1 MRLLSFLQ
9 ALHRKDSRTRS
20 LSLLAFTLAI
30 GGIFKLAAFW
40 RETYIAAR
48 FGVSVDTDIYFGL
61 QQIPLA
67 ILTFT
72 LGAFGLAF
80 TPAYS
85 RARQTEER
93 LIWTSGILTFAL
105 LFGLA
110 GSALTM
116 LAEPFL
122 LEAIHEQDSRTAHLT
137 LLLLSLSYAP
147 ILVSGLWVCM
157 SNAAG
162 RSMRSLTVTGLPY
175 LLMTISLILLCLK
188 SGSQSWSLPASWLA
202 GFLLTAVAGLYM
214 IAKTDPFR
222 PSLSNL
228 FALIKLQTFRRF
240 LGQLGS
246 SVLENAGFI
255 SNQLLMV
262 SFFGMEGP
270 GAITANNY
278 AMRIG
283 MLGFG
288 ILTIPISQLTQ
299 SRLCTTAS
307 PEARRGLFVRQLT
320 TMALVVGSAASIL
333 FVFRE
338 DVGRLVYLRGQFST
352 AQLQFV
358 VSLLPAWLSYFVVI
372 SLNAVASRMLF
383 VRHEGM
389 RYTRTMLCAYGLANA
404 LRVLTLGHTGPAAII
419 WSSVIAEGAAFL
431 WNARRCLMREQ
442 QEQLSGLNATV
453 APVSA

>member
-1 MRLLSFLQ
+1 MKLLSSLQ
-9 ALHRKDSRTRS
+9 AWGRKGKGARS
-20 LSLLAFTLAI
+20 LSLLVFTLGI
-30 GGIFKLAAFW
+30 GGIFKAAAFW
-40 RETYIAAR
+40 RETYIAAS
-48 FGVSVDTDIYFGL
+48 FGVSADTDVYFGL

-85 RARQTEER
+85 RARQTDEKS
-93 LIWTSGILTFAL
+93 IWTGGILTLAL
-105 LFGLA
+105 LLGLT
-110 GSALTM
+110 GSALTI

-122 LEAIHEQDSRTAHLT
+122 LGAIHAHPSPTAHLT
-137 LLLLSLSYAP
+137 LMLLSLSYAP

-162 RSMRSLTVTGLPY
+162 RSMRSLIVTGLPY
-175 LLMTISLILLCLK
+175 LLMTLSLVVLCLK
-188 SGSQSWSLPASWLA
+188 SGTQTWSLPGSWLA
-202 GFLLTAVAGLYM
+202 GFLTTALLGISV
-214 IAKTDPFR
+214 IVKTEQFPAA
-222 PSLSNL
+222 LSSMFVL
-228 FALIKLQTFRRF
+228 FKLKSFRRF

-262 SFFGMEGP
+262 SFFGMAGP

-299 SRLCTTAS
+299 SRLCTAS
-307 PEARRGLFVRQLT
+307 SAEVRRALFIRQLT
-320 TMALVVGSAASIL
+320 TMALVVGSAATIL
-333 FVFRE
+333 FFFRE
-338 DVGRLVYLRGQFST
+338 EVGRLVYLRGHFPET
-352 AQLQFV
+352 QLQFV

-383 VRHEGM
+383 VRNEGM
-389 RYTRTMLCAYGLANA
+389 RYTRTMLCAYGVANL
-404 LRVLTLGHTGPAAII
+404 LRLVTLGHTTAAAII
-419 WSSVIAEGAAFL
+419 WAPVVAEGTAFL
-431 WNARRCLMREQ
+431 WNARRCLMHEK
-442 QEQLSGLNATV
+442 QEQVRGLNV
-453 APVSA
+453 AAIPVSA

>member
-1 MRLLSFLQ
+1 MKLLSSVQ
-9 ALHRKDSRTRS
+9 AWRRKGKGAQS
-20 LSLLAFTLAI
+20 LLLLAFTLAI
-30 GGIFKLAAFW
+30 GGVFKAAAFW
-40 RETYIAAR
+40 RETYIAAS
-48 FGVSVDTDIYFGL
+48 FGVSADTDVYFGL
-61 QQIPLA
+61 QQFPLA

-93 LIWTSGILTFAL
+93 SIWTGGILTLAL
-105 LFGLA
+105 LLGLA
-110 GSALTM
+110 GSAITM
-116 LAEPFL
+116 LAEPLL
-122 LEAIHEQDSRTAHLT
+122 LEAIHAQDSPTAHLT

-157 SNAAG
+157 NNAAG
-162 RSMRSLTVTGLPY
+162 RSISSLTVTGLPY
-175 LLMTISLILLCLK
+175 LLMTLSLVVLCLK
-188 SGSQSWSLPASWLA
+188 SGTQTWSLPGSWLA
-202 GFLLTAVAGLYM
+202 GFLTTALVGISV
-214 IAKTDPFR
+214 IAKAERIPAA
-222 PSLSNL
+222 LSTM
-228 FALIKLQTFRRF
+228 FALVKLKSFRRF

-262 SFFGMEGP
+262 SFFGMTGP

-299 SRLCTTAS
+299 SRLCTATSA
-307 PEARRGLFVRQLT
+307 EVRRALFIRQLT
-320 TMALVVGSAASIL
+320 TMALVIGSAAAIL
-333 FVFRE
+333 FFFRE
-338 DVGRLVYLRGQFST
+338 DVGRLVYLRGQFSA

-389 RYTRTMLCAYGLANA
+389 NYTRSMLCAYGIANL
-404 LRVLTLGHTGPAAII
+404 LRVLTLGHTAPAAII

-431 WNARRCLMREQ
+431 WNVRRCLMREQ
-442 QEQLSGLNATV
+442 QEQLRGLNIAAT
-453 APVSA
+453 PVSV

>member
-1 MRLLSFLQ
+1 MKLLSLLQ
-9 ALHRKDSRTRS
+9 AWRRKGNGARS

-30 GGIFKLAAFW
+30 GGVFKAAAFW

-48 FGVSVDTDIYFGL
+48 FGVSADTDIYFGL

-93 LIWTSGILTFAL
+93 PIWTGGILTFAL
-105 LFGLA
+105 LLGLA
-110 GSALTM
+110 GSAITM
-116 LAEPFL
+116 LTEPFL
-122 LEAIHEQDSRTAHLT
+122 LRAIHAPDSPKAHLT
-137 LLLLSLSYAP
+137 LLLTLSL
-147 ILVSGLWVCM
+147 IV
-157 SNAAG
+157 
-162 RSMRSLTVTGLPY
+162 
-175 LLMTISLILLCLK
+175 LCLK
-188 SGSQSWSLPASWLA
+188 SGTQSWSLPGSWLT
-202 GFLLTAVAGLYM
+202 GFLTTALLGIFVTVKSEPIPSALSSM
-214 IAKTDPFR
+214 IA
-222 PSLSNL
+222 LL
-228 FALIKLQTFRRF
+228 KLKSFRRF

-255 SNQLLMV
+255 GNQLLMV
-262 SFFGMEGP
+262 FFFGMGGP

-299 SRLCTTAS
+299 SRLCTAAS
-307 PEARRGLFVRQLT
+307 AEVRRELFIRQLT
-320 TMALVVGSAASIL
+320 TMALVIGSAAGIL
-333 FVFRE
+333 FLFRE
-338 DVGRLVYLRGQFST
+338 NVGRLVYLRGQFSE

-358 VSLLPAWLSYFVVI
+358 LSLLPAWLSYFVVI
-372 SLNAVASRMLF
+372 SVNAVASRMLF
-383 VRHEGM
+383 VRNEGM
-389 RYTRTMLCAYGLANA
+389 RYTRTMLCAYGIANL
-404 LRVLTLGHTGPAAII
+404 LRLLSLGHTGPAAII

-431 WNARRCLMREQ
+431 WNVRRCLTREE
-442 QEQLSGLNATV
+442 QEQLRSLNVAA

>member
-1 MRLLSFLQ
+1 MRMLSSL
-9 ALHRKDSRTRS
+9 RS
-20 LSLLAFTLAI
+20 LGGNSNRSRSLYVLLFTLAI
-30 GGIFKLAAFW
+30 GGIFKAAAFW
-40 RETYIAAR
+40 RETYIAAHY
-48 FGVSVDTDIYFGL
+48 GVSADTDIYFGL
-61 QQIPLA
+61 QQIPMA

-93 LIWTSGILTFAL
+93 SSWTGGILALAL
-105 LFGLA
+105 LLGLA
-110 GSALTM
+110 GSAITM

-122 LEAIHEQDSRTAHLT
+122 LEAIHAQDSPTAHLT
-137 LLLLSLSYAP
+137 LLLLSLSFAP

-162 RSMRSLTVTGLPY
+162 RSFRSLTITGLPY
-175 LLMTISLILLCLK
+175 LLMTLSLVLLCLK
-188 SGSQSWSLPASWLA
+188 SGTQSWSLPASWLV
-202 GFLLTAVAGLYM
+202 GFLITAIAG
-214 IAKTDPFR
+214 ICFVAKTETFPAALSSMFVLVRLKSFR
-222 PSLSNL
+222 C
-228 FALIKLQTFRRF
+228 F

-262 SFFGMEGP
+262 YFFGMAGS

-299 SRLCTTAS
+299 SRLCTVTS
-307 PEARRGLFVRQLT
+307 VEARRRLFIRQLT
-320 TMALVVGSAASIL
+320 TMALLIGSAAGIL
-333 FVFRE
+333 FLFRE
-338 DVGRLVYLRGQFST
+338 DVGRLIYLRGQFPV
-352 AQLQFV
+352 AELQFV

-372 SLNAVASRMLF
+372 SLNAVVSRMLF
-383 VRHEGM
+383 IRHEGM
-389 RYTRTMLCAYGLANA
+389 RYTRTMLCAYAVANL
-404 LRVLTLGHTGPAAII
+404 LRLLSVGHAAPAAII

-431 WNARRCLMREQ
+431 WNLRHCLVSEERAQ
-442 QEQLSGLNATV
+442 PAVLNVTAT
-453 APVSA
+453 PVSA

>member
-1 MRLLSFLQ
+1 MKLLSLLQ
-9 ALHRKDSRTRS
+9 AWRRKGNGARS

-30 GGIFKLAAFW
+30 GGVFKAAAFW

-48 FGVSVDTDIYFGL
+48 FGVSADTDIYFGL

-93 LIWTSGILTFAL
+93 PIWTGGILTFAL
-105 LFGLA
+105 LLGLA
-110 GSALTM
+110 GSAITM
-116 LAEPFL
+116 LTEPFL
-122 LEAIHEQDSRTAHLT
+122 LRAIHAPDSPKAHLT

-162 RSMRSLTVTGLPY
+162 RSLRSLTVTGLPY
-175 LLMTISLILLCLK
+175 LLMTLSLIVLCLK
-188 SGSQSWSLPASWLA
+188 SGTQSWSLPGSWLT
-202 GFLLTAVAGLYM
+202 GFLTTALLGIFVTVKSEPIPSALSSM
-214 IAKTDPFR
+214 IA
-222 PSLSNL
+222 LL
-228 FALIKLQTFRRF
+228 KLKSFRRF

-255 SNQLLMV
+255 GNQLLMV
-262 SFFGMEGP
+262 FFFGMGGP

-299 SRLCTTAS
+299 SRLCTAAS
-307 PEARRGLFVRQLT
+307 AEVRRELFIRQLT
-320 TMALVVGSAASIL
+320 TMALVIGSAAGIL
-333 FVFRE
+333 FLFRE
-338 DVGRLVYLRGQFST
+338 NVGRLVYLRGQFSE

-358 VSLLPAWLSYFVVI
+358 LSLLPAWLSYFVVI
-372 SLNAVASRMLF
+372 SVNAVASRMLF
-383 VRHEGM
+383 VRNEGM
-389 RYTRTMLCAYGLANA
+389 RYTRTMLCAYGIANL
-404 LRVLTLGHTGPAAII
+404 LRLLSLGHTGPAAII

-431 WNARRCLMREQ
+431 WNVRRCLTREE
-442 QEQLSGLNATV
+442 QEQLRSLNVAA

>member
-1 MRLLSFLQ
+1 MKLLSSLQ
-9 ALHRKDSRTRS
+9 AWRRKGKGAQS
-20 LSLLAFTLAI
+20 LLLLAFTLAI
-30 GGIFKLAAFW
+30 GGVFKAAAFW
-40 RETYIAAR
+40 RETYIAAS
-48 FGVSVDTDIYFGL
+48 FGVSAETDVYFGL

-80 TPAYS
+80 TPAYA
-85 RARQTEER
+85 RARQTDEKS
-93 LIWTSGILTFAL
+93 IWTGGILTLAL
-105 LFGLA
+105 LMGLA
-110 GSALTM
+110 GSVITM
-116 LAEPFL
+116 LAEPLL
-122 LEAIHEQDSRTAHLT
+122 LEAIHAQDSPTAHLT

-147 ILVSGLWVCM
+147 IFVSGLWVCM
-157 SNAAG
+157 NNAAG
-162 RSMRSLTVTGLPY
+162 RSISSLTVTGLPY
-175 LLMTISLILLCLK
+175 LLMTLSLVVLCLK
-188 SGSQSWSLPASWLA
+188 SGTQTWSLPGSWLA
-202 GFLLTAVAGLYM
+202 GFLTTALVGISVVAKAER
-214 IAKTDPFR
+214 IPAA
-222 PSLSNL
+222 LSTM
-228 FALIKLQTFRRF
+228 FALVKLKSFRRF

-262 SFFGMEGP
+262 SFFGMTGP

-299 SRLCTTAS
+299 SRLCTATSA
-307 PEARRGLFVRQLT
+307 EVRRALFIRQLT
-320 TMALVVGSAASIL
+320 TMALVIGSAATIL
-333 FVFRE
+333 FTFRE
-338 DVGRLVYLRGQFST
+338 DVGRLVYLRGQFSA

-389 RYTRTMLCAYGLANA
+389 SYTRSMLCAYGVANL
-404 LRVLTLGHTGPAAII
+404 LRVVTLGHTAPAAII

-431 WNARRCLMREQ
+431 WNVRRCLMREQ
-442 QEQLSGLNATV
+442 QDQLRGLNIAA
-453 APVSA
+453 APVSV

>member
-1 MRLLSFLQ
+1 MKLLSSVQ
-9 ALHRKDSRTRS
+9 AWRRKGKGAQ
-20 LSLLAFTLAI
+20 SLLLLGFTLAI
-30 GGIFKLAAFW
+30 GGVFKAAAFW
-40 RETYIAAR
+40 RETYIAAS
-48 FGVSVDTDIYFGL
+48 FGVSAQTDVYFGL

-85 RARQTEER
+85 RARQTDER
-93 LIWTSGILTFAL
+93 SIWTGGILTLAL
-105 LFGLA
+105 LLGLA
-110 GSALTM
+110 GSAITM
-116 LAEPFL
+116 FAEPLL
-122 LEAIHEQDSRTAHLT
+122 LEAIHAQASPTAHLT

-157 SNAAG
+157 NNAAR
-162 RSMRSLTVTGLPY
+162 RSISSLTVTGLPY
-175 LLMTISLILLCLK
+175 LLMTLSLVVLCLK
-188 SGSQSWSLPASWLA
+188 SGTQTWSLPGSWLA
-202 GFLLTAVAGLYM
+202 GFLTTALVGISV
-214 IAKTDPFR
+214 IAKAERIPAA
-222 PSLSNL
+222 LSTM
-228 FALIKLQTFRRF
+228 FALVKLKSFRRF

-262 SFFGMEGP
+262 SFFGMTGP
-270 GAITANNY
+270 RAITANNY

-299 SRLCTTAS
+299 SRLCTATSA
-307 PEARRGLFVRQLT
+307 EVRRALFIRQLT
-320 TMALVVGSAASIL
+320 TMALVIGSAATIL
-333 FVFRE
+333 FTFRE
-338 DVGRLVYLRGQFST
+338 DVGRLVYLRGHFLE

-358 VSLLPAWLSYFVVI
+358 VSLLPACLSYFVVI

-389 RYTRTMLCAYGLANA
+389 SYTRSMLCAYGVANL
-404 LRVLTLGHTGPAAII
+404 LRVVTLGHAAPAAII

-431 WNARRCLMREQ
+431 WNVRRCLIREE
-442 QEQLSGLNATV
+442 QEQVRGLNIAA
-453 APVSA
+453 APVSV

>member
-1 MRLLSFLQ
+1 MNPLSRVK
-9 ALHRKDSRTRS
+9 AWRRKGKDVRS

-30 GGIFKLAAFW
+30 GGVFKAAAFW
-40 RETYIAAR
+40 RETYIAAS
-48 FGVSVDTDIYFGL
+48 FGVSSKTDVYFGL

-85 RARQTEER
+85 RARKTEEGP
-93 LIWTSGILTFAL
+93 IWTGGILTLAL
-105 LFGLA
+105 VLGVT
-110 GSALTM
+110 GSAITM
-116 LAEPFL
+116 LAKPFL
-122 LEAIHEQDSRTAHLT
+122 LGAIHAQDSPTANLT
-137 LLLLSLSYAP
+137 ILLLSLSYAP

-157 SNAAG
+157 NNAAG
-162 RSMRSLTVTGLPY
+162 RSIQSLTVTGLPY
-175 LLMTISLILLCLK
+175 LLMTVSLVVICLE
-188 SGSQSWSLPASWLA
+188 SGTQSWSLPGSWLA
-202 GFLLTAVAGLYM
+202 GFVTTALVGISV
-214 IAKTDPFR
+214 IAKTEQFPAR
-222 PSLSNL
+222 LSSM
-228 FALIKLQTFRRF
+228 FALVKLNSFRRF

-262 SFFGMEGP
+262 AFFGMSGP

-288 ILTIPISQLTQ
+288 VLTIPISQLTQ
-299 SRLCTTAS
+299 SRLCTATSA
-307 PEARRGLFVRQLT
+307 EARRAQFIRQLT
-320 TMALVVGSAASIL
+320 TMALVIGSTAATL
-333 FVFRE
+333 FFFRE
-338 DVGRLVYLRGQFST
+338 DVGRLVYLRGHFPK

-383 VRHEGM
+383 VRHEGI
-389 RYTRTMLCAYGLANA
+389 RYTRTMLCAYGIANL
-404 LRVLTLGHTGPAAII
+404 LRLVTLGHTAAAVII
-419 WSSVIAEGAAFL
+419 WSSVIAEGAALL
-431 WNARRCLMREQ
+431 WNVRACLVREE
-442 QEQLSGLNATV
+442 QEQLRALNVTAS
-453 APVSA
+453 PVSA